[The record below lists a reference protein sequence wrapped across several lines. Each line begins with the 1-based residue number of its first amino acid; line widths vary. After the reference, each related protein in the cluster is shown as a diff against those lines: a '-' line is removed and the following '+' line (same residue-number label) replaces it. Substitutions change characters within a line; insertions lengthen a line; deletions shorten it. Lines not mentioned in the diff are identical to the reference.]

1 VLLDSRGE
9 PIKDTKTAAELQ
21 SSKEWTMEFKDLKDI
36 KEAEQGKSPAKDPWG
51 RQDESTKAVSRK
63 ATAVGE
69 QMGEGAKDVAQ
80 TVGAVG
86 THAAEGAKDIAKDA
100 SQGAKG
106 VAQAAQAAAGHALE
120 SGKDIAKDAG
130 QGAKGV
136 AQAAQAAAGHA
147 LESGKDIAK
156 DAGQG
161 AKGVAQAA
169 QAAAGHA
176 LESGKHVVEDIK
188 EGTKDLARTAA
199 AAAGEAKELVQEAAE
214 EAGGIVRTAKQRAVQ
229 SMSSA
234 IHQVGPS
241 IRRANRATGAFVATN
256 AVPISLLGFGA
267 GWLMMSSRRR
277 SSSMRGEGATMR
289 GEGAM
294 ARAADVPTSIS
305 IEAESLTTGEGMTAE
320 IAEIKEEVVDIAR
333 GATGRMHDV
342 AEGVRKSVRHA
353 SSEARH
359 RAADIKERAVHQV
372 EHASHVVSE
381 RATAIKKETGIKL
394 DHAKEATKH
403 LAETNPLLLLALSLG
418 AGMSTA
424 AIFPSS
430 KPEKRLMG
438 QARDRL
444 VAEASDTAS
453 RVGRVARKTARDIKE
468 NISP

>member
-9 PIKDTKTAAELQ
+9 PIKDTKNAAQPQ
-21 SSKEWTMEFKDLKDI
+21 SSKEWNMEFKDF

-51 RQDESTKAVSRK
+51 KQDESTKAVSRK
-63 ATAVGE
+63 ATAVVE

-86 THAAEGAKDIAKDA
+86 THAAEGA
-100 SQGAKG
+100 
-106 VAQAAQAAAGHALE
+106 
-120 SGKDIAKDAG
+120 KDIAKDAG

-147 LESGKDIAK
+147 LESGKDIAR

-188 EGTKDLARTAA
+188 EGTKEIARTAA
-199 AAAGEAKELVQEAAE
+199 ATASEAKELVQEAAG
-214 EAGGIVRTAKQRAVQ
+214 EAGGIVRDVTERAVH

-234 IHQVGPS
+234 VHQVGPS
-241 IRRANRATGAFVATN
+241 LRRANRATGAFVASN

-277 SSSMRGEGATMR
+277 SSSMRDE
-289 GEGAM
+289 
-294 ARAADVPTSIS
+294 RASALGGDIPSSIS
-305 IEAESLTTGEGMTAE
+305 IEAESLTTGEGR
-320 IAEIKEEVVDIAR
+320 IAEIKEEVVDIAK

-359 RAADIKERAVHQV
+359 RAAEIKERTVHQV

-424 AIFPSS
+424 AIFPAS
-430 KPEKRLMG
+430 KAEKRLMG
-438 QARDRL
+438 SARDRL
-444 VAEASDTAS
+444 IEEASDTAS
-453 RVGRVARKTARDIKE
+453 RVGNVARTTAREMRK

>member
-1 VLLDSRGE
+1 
-9 PIKDTKTAAELQ
+9 
-21 SSKEWTMEFKDLKDI
+21 
-36 KEAEQGKSPAKDPWG
+36 
-51 RQDESTKAVSRK
+51 
-63 ATAVGE
+63 
-69 QMGEGAKDVAQ
+69 MGEGAKDVAQ

-86 THAAEGAKDIAKDA
+86 THAVEGAKDIAKDA
-100 SQGAKG
+100 GQGAKG
-106 VAQAAQAAAGHALE
+106 VSQAAQAAAGHALE
-120 SGKDIAKDAG
+120 SGKDIAKDA
-130 QGAKGV
+130 
-136 AQAAQAAAGHA
+136 
-147 LESGKDIAK
+147 S
-156 DAGQG
+156 QG

-188 EGTKDLARTAA
+188 EGTKELARTAA
-199 AAAGEAKELVQEAAE
+199 ATAGEAKELVQEVAD
-214 EAGGIVRTAKQRAVQ
+214 EAGGIARDVTQRAVH

-277 SSSMRGEGATMR
+277 SAPMRDERAR
-289 GEGAM
+289 
-294 ARAADVPTSIS
+294 ARAAAIPSSIS
-305 IEAESLTTGEGMTAE
+305 IEAESLTTGRGQTE
-320 IAEIKEEVVDIAR
+320 IAEIKEEIVDIAK

-359 RAADIKERAVHQV
+359 RAAEIKERTVHQV

-424 AIFPSS
+424 AIFPAS
-430 KPEKRLMG
+430 KAEKRLMG
-438 QARDRL
+438 SARDRL
-444 VAEASDTAS
+444 IEEASDTAS
-453 RVGRVARKTARDIKE
+453 RVGNVARTTAREMRK